1 MRKQFYYGAIAFSA
15 VLVGALALTNQS
27 LWIDEGAAAL
37 KAMEPSLGSWWQNLR
52 TEGNSNLQL
61 IGELFYLWG
70 WAKIFGASEISL
82 RASNLPFFAAGVCAL
97 AWGMTPSRTRRRALV
112 ILALTNAFLWYYL
125 SEARPYIV
133 LFCFASLTAACLF
146 RLLHATEDA
155 LDSKLWFRLFCLGL
169 FGLCLTSLIA
179 VPWALGAMVAAL
191 YWSGPRALTR
201 SILRFKGAFSL
212 LIGALAILGWY
223 YLWTMKIGAR
233 ASGVGRTGWSS
244 VAFIFYELFGLAGLG
259 PGRLQ
264 LRAEG
269 AGGLVPFVPFVA
281 LGGGAVLVLV
291 LTGFRGLRQ
300 KTEKRH
306 VVFFL
311 CAVASPLLLTLAAG
325 VSGQMRLLGRHLTPL
340 LPYLLALMAVGLTTF
355 LEAPSLWKK
364 IVGWAAVV
372 VFLLSA
378 LEIRFAPRH
387 RRDDYRS
394 AAAIVREARDAG
406 EIVWWL
412 ADQDTGL
419 YYGVPLNSPLIIDSP
434 DLPRPARTPDL
445 VILSKPDVYDWSG
458 AVRAYLAQNNFTVDR
473 VLPAFQIWR
482 PTPPRLPVVKSPGK
496 AGE

>member
-1 MRKQFYYGAIAFSA
+1 MRKQFYYGAIALSA
-15 VLVGALALTNQS
+15 ILVGALALTNQS

-37 KAMEPSLGSWWQNLR
+37 KAMEPSLGSWWHNLR

-70 WAKIFGASEISL
+70 WAKMFGASEISL

-97 AWGMTPSRTRRRALV
+97 AWGMRSSRIRRMALV

-146 RLLHATEDA
+146 RLLHATDDA

-179 VPWALGAMVAAL
+179 VPWALGAMMAAL
-191 YWSGPRALTR
+191 YWSGPQAITR
-201 SILRFKGAFSL
+201 SIIRFKGSFFL
-212 LIGALAILGWY
+212 LIGALAILGLY
-223 YLWTMKIGAR
+223 YLWTIKIGAR

-264 LRAEG
+264 LRTEG
-269 AGGLVPFVPFVA
+269 AGGLVPFVPFLA
-281 LGGGAVLVLV
+281 LGGGAVLVLLLGSLSV
-291 LTGFRGLRQ
+291 LRQ
-300 KTEKRH
+300 KARKRH
-306 VVFFL
+306 VVFIL
-311 CAVASPLLLTLAAG
+311 CAVAGPLLLTLAAG

-340 LPYLLALMAVGLTTF
+340 LPYLLAWMALGLTTC
-355 LEAPSLWKK
+355 LETHSPWKK

-372 VFLLSA
+372 VLLLSA
-378 LEIRFAPRH
+378 LEIRFAARH

-394 AAAIVREARDAG
+394 AAAIAREARSAG
-406 EIVWWL
+406 EHVWWL
-412 ADQDTGL
+412 ADQSTGL
-419 YYGVPLNSPLIIDSP
+419 YYGVPLDSPEIVESP

-458 AVRAYLAQNNFTVDR
+458 EVRAYLAQNNFTVER
-473 VLPAFQIWR
+473 VLPAFQIWK
-482 PTPPRLPVVKSPGK
+482 PTPRRLPIERSPGK
-496 AGE
+496 ADE